1 MYCIQCG
8 VKLADTEKQCPLCG
22 TVVFHPDLPRPEA
35 EPLYPPTRQPTQ
47 VSHHGM
53 LVIVTTLFLLPI
65 LICLLCNLQFSN
77 AITWSGYVT
86 GALLVAY
93 VSFVLPRWFRKP
105 NPVIFLPCALASA
118 VLYVLY
124 IDIAT
129 QGGWFLSL
137 AFPVMGY
144 IAAVVVAVVTLLRY
158 VKKGYLYIF
167 GGASIALGLLMPLM
181 EFLIFYTFDL
191 SSFLVWSF
199 YPLIVL
205 VLFGLMLIFLALC
218 HPARESMERRFF
230 I

>member
-22 TVVFHPDLPRPEA
+22 TVVFHPELSRQEA
-35 EPLYPPTRQPTQ
+35 EPLYPPSRQPTQ
-47 VSHHGM
+47 VSHRGL
-53 LVIVTTLFLLPI
+53 LVIITPLILLPI
-65 LICLLCNLQFSN
+65 LICLLSNLQFSDD
-77 AITWSGYVT
+77 ITWSGYVT

-93 VSFVLPRWFRKP
+93 VSFVLPRWFHKP
-105 NPVIFLPCALASA
+105 NPVIFVPCALAAA

-124 IDIAT
+124 IDIVT
-129 QGGWFLSL
+129 RGGWFLSL
-137 AFPVMGY
+137 AFPIMGY
-144 IAAVVVAVVTLLRY
+144 LTAVVTAVITLLKY
-158 VKKGYLYIF
+158 LKKGYLYIF

-181 EFLIFYTFDL
+181 EFLIFLTFDL

-218 HPARESMERRFF
+218 HPARESMERKFF

>member
-1 MYCIQCG
+1 
-8 VKLADTEKQCPLCG
+8 
-22 TVVFHPDLPRPEA
+22 
-35 EPLYPPTRQPTQ
+35 
-47 VSHHGM
+47 
-53 LVIVTTLFLLPI
+53 
-65 LICLLCNLQFSN
+65 
-77 AITWSGYVT
+77 
-86 GALLVAY
+86 
-93 VSFVLPRWFRKP
+93 
-105 NPVIFLPCALASA
+105 
-118 VLYVLY
+118 VLY